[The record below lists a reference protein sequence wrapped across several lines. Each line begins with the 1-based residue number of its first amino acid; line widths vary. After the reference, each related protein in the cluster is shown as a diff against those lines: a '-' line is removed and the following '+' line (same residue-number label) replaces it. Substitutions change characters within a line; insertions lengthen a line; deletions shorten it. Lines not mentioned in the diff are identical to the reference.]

1 MALTKDRHTPMMDGE
16 LIGVPM
22 AAGAKIFAGALVV
35 ANANGY
41 AEPGKAA
48 ANLTYLGRAERAV
61 DNTGGAD
68 GAKTALVRRRKA
80 FLFANHSA
88 DLVTQAE
95 LGKTCYIVDDQTV
108 AKTNGGNARSP
119 AGRVL
124 GVDAEG
130 VWVE

>member
-48 ANLTYLGRAERAV
+48 ANLTYLGRAERTV

-80 FLFANHSA
+80 FLFANHSS

-95 LGKTCYIVDDQTV
+95 LGKTCYVVDDETV
-108 AKTNGGNARSP
+108 GKTDSSGARSP

>member
-80 FLFANHSA
+80 FLFANHST

-95 LGKTCYIVDDQTV
+95 LGKTCYVVDDETV
-108 AKTNGGNARSP
+108 GKSDGSGARSP
-119 AGRVL
+119 GGRVL